1 MTTGME
7 GLAAGA
13 SALQGQS
20 AGLRAAVDNGQ
31 LVMDPERAEAV
42 AKVYDEKAD
51 DFRGFYRNGQ
61 RLLTRNAYGDCFI
74 GHDLE
79 NKFNEKVQPKQAS
92 EAGLLPILRKMEQT
106 LRDMAQAYRDS
117 ARDMKNTDDENARNL
132 PKV

>member
-51 DFRGFYRNGQ
+51 QIQDKITQAQ
-61 RLLTRNAYGDCFI
+61 RLVRREVYGDCFI
-74 GHDLE
+74 GRQIEH
-79 NKFNEKVQPKQAS
+79 KFNEKVTAG
-92 EAGLLPILRKMEQT
+92 EAGVTSILRKTEQI

-117 ARDMKNTDDENARNL
+117 ARDMQNVDEHNAQNL

>member
-20 AGLRAAVDNGQ
+20 QGLRAAVDNGQ

-42 AKVYDEKAD
+42 AKVYEEKAD
-51 DFRGFYRNGQ
+51 DFRHFFRDAQ
-61 RLLTRNAYGDCFI
+61 RLITSNAYGDCFI
-74 GHDLE
+74 GRDLE
-79 NKFNEKVQPKQAS
+79 TKFNEKVRGQAGS
-92 EAGLLPILRKMEQT
+92 DAGLLPILRKMEEI

-117 ARDMKNTDDENARNL
+117 AREMQNTDDENARNL

>member
-13 SALQGQS
+13 SALEGQS

-42 AKVYDEKAD
+42 AKVYDEKATAVQKQ
-51 DFRGFYRNGQ
+51 RGRAE
-61 RLLTRNAYGDCFI
+61 RLIVSGVFGNCFI
-74 GHDLE
+74 GRQIDQ
-79 NKFNEKVQPKQAS
+79 KFAEKLNAPDV
-92 EAGLLPILRKMEQT
+92 GLQDILFKTEKI

-117 ARDMKNTDDENARNL
+117 AREMQNTDEENSRRVG
-132 PKV
+132 KI